1 MTQPDATS
9 HRHAQLVERM
19 MKKQAALGLRVSL
32 VFLVLLIGIPLFNL
46 YFPQQAATP
55 VAGFTV
61 TWLILGI
68 LFFPITWLL
77 SIYFVR
83 ESEKIE
89 AEAAAFAHE
98 ALEPAAITIETPVA
112 PVKED
117 DR

>member
-1 MTQPDATS
+1 MTQPDSSS

-19 MKKQAALGLRVSL
+19 MKKQAALGFRVSF

-46 YFPQQAATP
+46 YYPQLAATP
-55 VAGFTV
+55 VAGFTL
-61 TWLILGI
+61 TWLILGV

-89 AEAAAFAHE
+89 AEATAFAHE
-98 ALEPAAITIETPVA
+98 VSEPVVTAVKKPVETMTE
-112 PVKED
+112 ED
-117 DR
+117 R

>member
-1 MTQPDATS
+1 
-9 HRHAQLVERM
+9 M
-19 MKKQAALGLRVSL
+19 MKKQAALGFRVSF

-46 YFPQQAATP
+46 YYPQLAATP
-55 VAGFTV
+55 VAGFTL

-98 ALEPAAITIETPVA
+98 AGEPMIPTTVEPIETST
-112 PVKED
+112 EEG
-117 DR
+117 R